1 MVNFPVFLNTPG
13 TVLPDQGIYYVVA
26 KDGIYMRTER
36 NFGSALV
43 KVESIPHLAATPTV
57 AAFNLPKI
65 PATIIGQALY
75 FFREVFHEHR
85 TESYLTLLYSKK
97 LGQYKLYCPKQEV
110 SYSSV
115 SYDRTD
121 TVPVEER
128 NYMGSDGPG
137 WQSVGTIH
145 SHCDFSAFHSGT
157 DEFDESTFDGIHITL
172 GHVNRN
178 DFSIV
183 GTISI
188 NDNRFPKAIA
198 DICEG
203 VPSSCSEVIEEAG
216 LFKGETVK
224 RHEMYHRLA
233 LTDEQQAWLDN
244 ELDTTIRKEW
254 LPKVTKRI
262 YISSKRGGRLWSIDE
277 LSTKGISIDEAE
289 RLEREEVEMELEGIE
304 NGLFPDDG
312 PTIEDGVYV
321 DEDEASDLSIGGLHS
336 DDGPDDPTDEY
347 LRQRGYRLDHGYK
360 YGHEGD

>member
-13 TVLPDQGIYYVVA
+13 TKLPETGIYYVVA
-26 KDGIYMRTER
+26 KDGIYMRTDR

-43 KVESIPHLAATPTV
+43 KVEEIPHLAVAPTQ
-57 AAFNLPKI
+57 ANFNLPKI
-65 PATIIGQALY
+65 PATIIGQALL
-75 FFREVFHEHR
+75 FFREVFIEHK

-97 LGQYKLYCPKQEV
+97 LGQYRLWCPKQEV

-121 TVPVEER
+121 SVPVEER

-183 GTISI
+183 ASIAI
-188 NDNRFPKAIA
+188 NDNRFPKAIS
-198 DICEG
+198 DVCDG
-203 VPSSCSEVIEEAG
+203 VPNTSSELIEEEG
-216 LFKGETVK
+216 LFKGQTVK
-224 RHEMYHRLA
+224 RHELYHRLA

-244 ELDTTIRKEW
+244 ELETTIRKEW
-254 LPKVTKRI
+254 LPKVTKKI
-262 YISSKRGGRLWSIDE
+262 WLTSKGGVGRLFSTEE
-277 LSTKGISIDEAE
+277 LSTIGISLEEAE
-289 RLEREEVEMELEGIE
+289 KMEREEIDFDGLEQ
-304 NGLFPDDG
+304 GLFPDSG
-312 PTIEDGVYV
+312 PLIEDGVYV
-321 DEDEASDLSIGGLHS
+321 DDKDDISIHGISS
-336 DDGPDDPTDEY
+336 DDGYEPTERE
-347 LRQRGYRLDHGYK
+347 LRKLGYRRNDDGYR
-360 YGHEGD
+360 YEREGD

>member
-1 MVNFPVFLNTPG
+1 MINFPVFLNTPG
-13 TVLPDQGIYYVVA
+13 TKLPETGIYYVVA
-26 KDGIYMRTER
+26 KDGIYMRTDR

-43 KVESIPHLAATPTV
+43 KVEEIPHLAVAPTQ
-57 AAFNLPKI
+57 ASFNLPKI
-65 PATIIGQALY
+65 PATIIGQALM
-75 FFREVFHEHR
+75 FFREVFVEHK

-97 LGQYKLYCPKQEV
+97 LGQYRLWCPRQEV

-121 TVPVEER
+121 SVPVEER

-183 GTISI
+183 ASIAI

-198 DICEG
+198 DVCDG
-203 VPSSCSEVIEEAG
+203 VPNTSSEVVEEEG
-216 LFKGETVK
+216 DGPFKGQTFK
-224 RHEMYHRLA
+224 RQELYHRLV
-233 LTDEQQAWLDN
+233 LNDKQQAWLDN
-244 ELDTTIRKEW
+244 ELETTIRKEW

-262 YISSKRGGRLWSIDE
+262 WISSKGVGRLF
-277 LSTKGISIDEAE
+277 STEEIVDKMEFDG
-289 RLEREEVEMELEGIE
+289 LEQ
-304 NGLFPDDG
+304 GLFPDSG
-312 PTIEDGVYV
+312 PRIEDGVYV
-321 DEDEASDLSIGGLHS
+321 DEEDDISIQWISS
-336 DDGPDDPTDEY
+336 DDGFEPTERQ
-347 LRQRGYRLDHGYK
+347 LRKFGYRRDDHGFK
-360 YGHEGD
+360 YGHDGD